1 MIRAQPDASLL
12 RVGDVGKVELGA
24 QTYSGF
30 SRLNGRPSG
39 NVIIY
44 LAPGANAVETADR
57 SRGIHA
63 GSEAQLSCGNR
74 LRHPL

>member
-12 RVGDVGKVELGA
+12 RVRDVGRVELGA

-30 SRLNGRPSG
+30 SRLNGRPSA

-44 LAPGANAVETADR
+44 LAPGANAVETADAVSEVHGAGEAEL
-57 SRGIHA
+57 SRRA
-63 GSEAQLSCGNR
+63 STT
-74 LRHPL
+74 